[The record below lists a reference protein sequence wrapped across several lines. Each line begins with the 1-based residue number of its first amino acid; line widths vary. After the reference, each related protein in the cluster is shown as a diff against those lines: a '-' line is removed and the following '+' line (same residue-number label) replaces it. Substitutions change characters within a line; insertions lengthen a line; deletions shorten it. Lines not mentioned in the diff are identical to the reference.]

1 MRRRIER
8 RSRAALDRLPPQL
21 RSARARLALLYTIA
35 LFGVAAVLVGA
46 FNIVVTQIFLVEPTQ
61 VRSVLQDEL
70 VGIRLLFDMAV
81 FERALVD
88 SQALVAQQTLDNIRI
103 LSLAA
108 LITLFP
114 VSLLIGWFVAGRVL
128 RPVGRITA
136 VAREISATDLSRR
149 IHLDGPNDEFH
160 QLAGTF
166 DGMLDRLEQGAH
178 AQRSFVEDASHEL
191 RNPLAVITTTLD
203 VALASD
209 DPEAIRRAA
218 EVSRRTADRMARTV
232 DDLVTFARHQAQP
245 LRRESLDLRRLVH
258 EIADEYRAAAGAR
271 DVDLVGSAPPGL
283 ATHADREA
291 LGRAL
296 GNLVANAVR
305 VAPAG
310 SRVQV
315 RAGRLDGW
323 LWLGVRDEGP
333 GIDSEQLPLVFQRAW
348 RDGRPVAPGEGKGI
362 GLAIVRQ
369 TAEAHGGTVS
379 VTSAPGLG
387 ASFLIWLPEPAA
399 NGSARPAPI
408 ADVSRGPDP
417 LWAATTRVP

>member
-8 RSRAALDRLPPQL
+8 RTRAALNRLPPQL
-21 RSARARLALLYTIA
+21 RSARARLALLYTVA
-35 LFGVAAVLVGA
+35 LFGVAAILVGA
-46 FNIVVTQIFLVEPTQ
+46 FNVVLTQVFLVEPTQ
-61 VRSVLQDEL
+61 VRSVLEDQL
-70 VGIRLLFDMAV
+70 LGIRMLFDMAV

-88 SQALVAQQTLDNIRI
+88 SQALVAQQTLDNVRI
-103 LSLAA
+103 ISIVA
-108 LITLFP
+108 LVTLFP

-149 IHLDGPNDEFH
+149 IHLDGPNDEFQ
-160 QLAGTF
+160 QLASTF
-166 DGMLDRLEQGAH
+166 DGMLDRLEQGAS

-191 RNPLAVITTTLD
+191 RNPLAVITTSLD
-203 VALASD
+203 VALASG
-209 DPEAIRRAA
+209 DPDAIRQAA

-245 LRRESLDLRRLVH
+245 LRRESLDLRRLVL
-258 EIADEYRAAAGAR
+258 EVTDEYRAAARAR
-271 DVDLVGSAPPGL
+271 EVDLVSSAPTGL
-283 ATHADREA
+283 TVHGDREA

-296 GNLVANAVR
+296 GNLVANAIR
-305 VAPAG
+305 IAPVG
-310 SRVQV
+310 SRIECQ
-315 RAGRLDGW
+315 AGRLEGW

-333 GIDSEQLPLVFQRAW
+333 GIDPEQLPLVFQRAW

-387 ASFLIWLPEPAA
+387 ASFLIWLPEPSTA
-399 NGSARPAPI
+399 SAPRPAPI
-408 ADVSRGPDP
+408 ADVGRGPDP
-417 LWAATTRVP
+417 LWAATARTS